1 MFTATRFGGKEKRE
15 KILIVFCFV
24 FCFLSFCFLFY
35 FDDKVRWKGEEG
47 KAAEEA
53 IVPAL
58 DEENSVC
65 TFRLKVQF
73 FFLQGNL

>member
-1 MFTATRFGGKEKRE
+1 MEKRRG
-15 KILIVFCFV
+15 KIFF
-24 FCFLSFCFLFY
+24 FKFY

>member
-1 MFTATRFGGKEKRE
+1 MERRRGKRFFFK
-15 KILIVFCFV
+15 
-24 FCFLSFCFLFY
+24 FY